1 MSRLV
6 RIGCASLL
14 ATVVAV
20 PSASAQR
27 IVLRAARML
36 DVVTARMVPN
46 PVIVV
51 DGDRITSI
59 EATAPAG
66 TTVVDLGDVT
76 LLPGFI
82 DAHVHLD
89 LDDGVSPQ
97 VRTAMFTQ
105 NTAEATLRQVRNAR
119 TTLHAGF
126 TTVRDMAQIHPSLDL
141 ISVAVSDAGERGVID
156 APTIVACG
164 HALSIT
170 GGHIDPAMFAG
181 AAEGV
186 LELDTRRGIADGVD
200 QVVAAARY
208 QIKHGARVIKIS
220 ATAGVMSLETLVG
233 AQQYT
238 EAEIRAAV
246 EEAGRHDIPVA
257 AHAHG
262 TEGIKAALRA
272 GVASIE
278 HGSFLDDEAIGL
290 MKARGTYLVPTI
302 GLSRILPL
310 DKLPPPVRAKAE
322 SVLPKMQ
329 ANLRRA
335 AAARVKLAL
344 GTDAPLVPHGDN
356 AKEFS
361 ALVELGGMAPIDAL
375 RAGTVDAA
383 ALLRLPDRGRLAA
396 GLRAD
401 IVAVAGNPLERI
413 AATEDVVFVMKAGKV
428 VRRP

>member
-1 MSRLV
+1 MV
-6 RIGCASLL
+6 
-14 ATVVAV
+14 
-20 PSASAQR
+20 
-27 IVLRAARML
+27 
-36 DVVTARMVPN
+36 DVVSGQIVAN
-46 PVIVV
+46 PTIVV
-51 DGDRITSI
+51 VGDRIVSI
-59 EATAPAG
+59 DAAVPAG
-66 TTVVDLGDVT
+66 ATVVDLGDVT

-119 TTLHAGF
+119 ITLNAGF
-126 TTVRDMAQIHPSLDL
+126 TTVRDMAQLHPSLDL
-141 ISVAVSDAGERGVID
+141 ISVAVSDAGERATID
-156 APTIVACG
+156 VPTIVACG

-170 GGHIDPAMFAG
+170 GGHIDPAMFSG
-181 AAEGV
+181 AAEGI
-186 LELDTRRGIADGVD
+186 LELDTRRGIADGLD
-200 QVVAAARY
+200 QVVAATRY
-208 QIKHGARVIKIS
+208 QIKHGARVIKIA
-220 ATAGVMSLETLVG
+220 ATAGVMSLEGPVG
-233 AQQYT
+233 AQQYS

-262 TEGIKAALRA
+262 TAGIKAAIRA

-278 HGSFLDDEAIGL
+278 HGSYLDDEAIAM

-310 DKLPPPVRAKAE
+310 DKLPPVVRAKAE
-322 SVLPKMQ
+322 GVLPVMQ

-335 AAARVKLAL
+335 AAAGVKLAL

-361 ALVELGGMAPIDAL
+361 ALVELGGLAPIDAL
-375 RAGTVDAA
+375 RAGTIQAA
-383 ALLRLPDRGRLAA
+383 ALLRLSDRGRIAA

-401 IVAVAGNPLERI
+401 IVAVVGDPLQRI
-413 AATEDVVFVMKAGKV
+413 AATEAVVFVMKAGKI